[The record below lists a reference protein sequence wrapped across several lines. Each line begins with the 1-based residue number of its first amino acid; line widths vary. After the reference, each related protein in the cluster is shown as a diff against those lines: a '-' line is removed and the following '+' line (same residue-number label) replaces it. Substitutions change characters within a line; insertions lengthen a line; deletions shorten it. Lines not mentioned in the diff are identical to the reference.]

1 MKGFP
6 GDWVGVV
13 DSTRKKVSRNWQS
26 VLVFG
31 KIGSLVSGI
40 RFLSGE
46 EEKEVNERYGIK

>member
-31 KIGSLVSGI
+31 KIGNLVSGAWNSI
-40 RFLSGE
+40 SLWGGGKRS
-46 EEKEVNERYGIK
+46 